1 MSLEQTLDRI
11 ATALE
16 KIAGAQAAVVVATAA
31 SAAEPQ
37 ARKRRTN
44 AEIAAD
50 KAKELA
56 AEAVAVESVSSD
68 EADAEP
74 APKVITVADVSNAI
88 VAGIKAGLRD
98 QVKAV
103 LTKYGAT
110 NASTV
115 KPKDIVEV
123 IAELTELAE
132 VAG

>member
-1 MSLEQTLDRI
+1 MSLEQYLDRI

-16 KIAGAQAAVVVATAA
+16 ILAGKAVPVPTPATA

-56 AEAVAVESVSSD
+56 AEAVATESVSSD
-68 EADAEP
+68 EVDAEP

-115 KPKDIVEV
+115 KPKDIVKV

-132 VAG
+132 VAS

>member
-1 MSLEQTLDRI
+1 MSLEQYLDRI

-16 KIAGAQAAVVVATAA
+16 ILAGKAVPVPTPATA

-50 KAKELA
+50 KAKEPA

-115 KPKDIVEV
+115 KPKDIVKV

-132 VAG
+132 VAS